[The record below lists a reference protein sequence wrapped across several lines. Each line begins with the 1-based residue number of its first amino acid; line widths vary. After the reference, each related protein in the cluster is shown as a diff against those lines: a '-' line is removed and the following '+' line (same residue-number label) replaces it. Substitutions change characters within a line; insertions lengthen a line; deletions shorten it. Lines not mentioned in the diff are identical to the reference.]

1 MTSSGRQGSSPD
13 LPVAA
18 ITGAGG
24 YLGSVLAAAF
34 GSAGY
39 SVRRLVR
46 NPTPDSSDRR
56 FDLSPLTLT
65 DALDGVDVL
74 VHCAYDMA
82 VRKRTDIWQTNVFG
96 SVALFDEAVASGV
109 GRTIAISSMSA
120 YAGTQ
125 QLYGRAKL
133 DMELAAL
140 NRGMVVVRPGLVYG
154 PGWGGMV
161 GTLRRLAALPVLP
174 DFGPTARQFT
184 VSEDDFATAVVALAS
199 TERPPDRPVGVAHR
213 DSVPFKTLLRTFATD
228 KDGRRP
234 NTRFVRTPP
243 MAVYQAMRVA
253 ELLPLGLP
261 IRADSLLGLTRP
273 APSVP
278 NLEVLEDLGVA
289 FQPFPT
295 DPGFLSRSIASGR
308 TTTSSGSSRPSRAPA
323 GRGLSG
329 SAGS

>member
-1 MTSSGRQGSSPD
+1 MMSGSLRETTPD

-18 ITGAGG
+18 ITGANG
-24 YLGSVLAAAF
+24 YLGSVLVAAF

-46 NPTPDSSDRR
+46 NPTPDSSERR

-96 SVALFDEAVASGV
+96 SIALFDEALLRGV

-154 PGWGGMV
+154 PGWGGMA
-161 GTLRRLAALPVLP
+161 GTLRRLTALSVLP

-184 VSEDDFATAVVALAS
+184 VSEDDFATAVVALAV
-199 TERPPDRPVGVAHR
+199 TERPPNRPVGVAHP
-213 DSVPFKTLLRTFATD
+213 DPVPFKTLLRTFTTD
-228 KDGRRP
+228 KDGRTP

-243 MAVYQAMRVA
+243 MAVYQAMRAA

-261 IRADSLLGLTRP
+261 VRADSLLGLMRP

-278 NLEVLEDLGVA
+278 NLEVLCEMGVVVKE
-289 FQPFPT
+289 FPANT
-295 DPGFLSRSIASGR
+295 GMR
-308 TTTSSGSSRPSRAPA
+308 
-323 GRGLSG
+323 
-329 SAGS
+329 